1 MGMLVAVSP
10 SSTALASRRWATS
23 SGSSPSCS
31 SAYSSWGISSSANPR
46 ARACSSRSSGVSP
59 YTVPPSLTDCSVYV
73 TLAGMTTVP
82 RRADAVVVGGGTIGA
97 WTAWFLRRSGVGDV
111 VLLERE
117 TLGQGA
123 SARAAG
129 MVRAQGGTE
138 AAVRLG
144 LFSRDFYLAQ
154 HDLLGI
160 DSGFVE
166 QGYFMPCF
174 TDGEVAQ
181 AKARI
186 AMQRSLGLEVRWVE
200 AAEVDTHNPAM
211 TPGQTLG
218 ASYAAGDGYLEP
230 PRNVLAYTTAV
241 FTAGVRVCERTAF
254 TGLMLD
260 GGHV

>member
-1 MGMLVAVSP
+1 MP
-10 SSTALASRRWATS
+10 
-23 SGSSPSCS
+23 
-31 SAYSSWGISSSANPR
+31 
-46 ARACSSRSSGVSP
+46 
-59 YTVPPSLTDCSVYV
+59 
-73 TLAGMTTVP
+73 TLAIMTTLP
-82 RRADAVVVGGGTIGA
+82 RGADAVVVGGGTIGA
-97 WTAWFLRRSGVGDV
+97 WTAWNLARADLDV

-123 SARAAG
+123 SSRAAG

-144 LFSRDFYLAQ
+144 LFSRDFYIGQ
-154 HDLLGI
+154 QDLLGI

-200 AAEVDTHNPAM
+200 AAEVDTLN
-211 TPGQTLG
+211 
-218 ASYAAGDGYLEP
+218 
-230 PRNVLAYTTAV
+230 
-241 FTAGVRVCERTAF
+241 
-254 TGLMLD
+254 
-260 GGHV
+260 